1 MYKNTVK
8 YFNMACFG
16 GVSPKE
22 ITTYYTTVIKVKGEA
37 HLLNLSWQ
45 TAFSIFRSSLVN
57 DSWCL
62 SFNQLQSTIKS

>member
-1 MYKNTVK
+1 
-8 YFNMACFG
+8 MACFG

-22 ITTYYTTVIKVKGEA
+22 IMTYYTSVIKVSVIKVKGEA

-45 TAFSIFRSSLVN
+45 TAFSIFWSSLVS

-62 SFNQLQSTIKS
+62 SFNQLQRTIKS